1 MNSWGEID
9 TARFWMNEPNNA
21 SKRIREIVR
30 NLGDGFCWS
39 FFFWVNAW
47 YLWTGAKWIL
57 APRKQRIQLNTG
69 IKSRSY
75 CDVARQHT
83 SRTKNHI
90 KRALG
95 KYKLFGSLDFGNTRS
110 CVQEVEDAKLKE
122 TKRVE
127 LRTKDCEIDSGSF
140 VWLTKS
146 IVRYLRDGRCK
157 SDIQ

>member
-1 MNSWGEID
+1 MSLTTQASEFVKLSETWATGFVG
-9 TARFWMNEPNNA
+9 AVFWM
-21 SKRIREIVR
+21 
-30 NLGDGFCWS
+30 
-39 FFFWVNAW
+39 NAW
-47 YLWTGAKWIL
+47 YLWTGVKWIL

-75 CDVARQHT
+75 RDVARQYT

-95 KYKLFGSLDFGNTRS
+95 KYKLFDSLDFGNTRS

-140 VWLTKS
+140 VWLIKN
-146 IVRYLRDGRCK
+146 IVWYLRDGRCK